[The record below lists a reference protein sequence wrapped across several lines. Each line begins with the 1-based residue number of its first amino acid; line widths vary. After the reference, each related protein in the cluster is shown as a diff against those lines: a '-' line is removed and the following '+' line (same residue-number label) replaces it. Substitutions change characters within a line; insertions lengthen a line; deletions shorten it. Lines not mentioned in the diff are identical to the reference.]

1 MTPHTTPTIHRP
13 VAAPPYQEHWFGL
26 PALRTSVKA
35 ARDTVRER
43 LCSWRV
49 PGDLCCDAVLLVSEL
64 ATNAVIHTGSRRFLC
79 GLSLAGNESLHI
91 EVHDDDHTTS
101 RPTGRHPGPRDE
113 GGRGLLLV
121 HQLSADWGADRSTRT
136 QGTVVWA
143 DLRYC
148 A

>member
-13 VAAPPYQEHWFGL
+13 AAAWSRQEHWFGL

-64 ATNAVIHTGSRRFLC
+64 ATNAVIHTGSSRFLC
-79 GLSLAGNESLHI
+79 GIALAGDECVRI
-91 EVHDDDHTTS
+91 EVHDDDRTTR
-101 RPTGRHPGPRDE
+101 RPAERCPGPRDE

-121 HQLSADWGADRSTRT
+121 HQLAAAWGADRSTRT
-136 QGTVVWA
+136 TGTMVWA
-143 DLRYC
+143 DLRTGV
-148 A
+148 